1 MTDTAPAPASHCAGS
16 SGLLVVDTTN
26 AMDGLR
32 LHGGTNLA
40 NEITSSAA
48 SGLSSP
54 VTTRPHRS
62 ETASDIPSF
71 MVSAPGKVIVC
82 GEHAVVYGKGAIAA
96 AISLR
101 SYLLVT
107 PYPKPSRKLT
117 LRFADIDLDHSWDI
131 DALPWDAFSAPGKKR
146 YYFDALERLDPQL
159 MKALK
164 PLITNIPGKV
174 LQAAATS
181 FLYLFLMIGNKY
193 SPGATYT
200 LRSTIPIGAGLGSS
214 ASIAVCLSAALQ
226 IQSGTLTMPFRG
238 MMPQETQLQL
248 KRINNW
254 AFVGE
259 MCIHGNP
266 SGVDNTV
273 ATGGKAVLFKRDD
286 YSAPPDVTHLKD
298 FPELPLLL
306 VNTRHPRRTAE
317 QVSNVRNL
325 LTNHEDITNSM
336 LDTIDKITNE
346 ANDIINDPD
355 FSSHAGSPHIVR
367 LGELIRINHGIL
379 VSLGVSHP
387 KLERIRELIDHAGIG
402 WTKLTGAGG
411 GGCSIT
417 LLKHNVKEETLKD
430 LDDKLT
436 AEGFEK
442 YNTTVGGAGVG
453 VLWPA
458 VTFSEEHGHDIEIGQ
473 EMFLKVE
480 GVQGVESLVG
490 VDSHGKRKWRFWR
503 EWVSEDNGGR

>member
-1 MTDTAPAPASHCAGS
+1 
-16 SGLLVVDTTN
+16 
-26 AMDGLR
+26 
-32 LHGGTNLA
+32 
-40 NEITSSAA
+40 
-48 SGLSSP
+48 
-54 VTTRPHRS
+54 
-62 ETASDIPSF
+62 
-71 MVSAPGKVIVC
+71 MVSAPGKVIVY

-107 PYPKPSRKLT
+107 PYPKPSRTLT
-117 LRFADIDLDHSWDI
+117 LRFSDIGLDHSWEI
-131 DALPWDAFSAPGKKR
+131 DALPWKAFTAPGKKR
-146 YYFDALERLDPQL
+146 YYFDSLERLDPML

-164 PLITNIPGKV
+164 PFIDAIPGKV

-181 FLYLFLMIGNKY
+181 FLFLFMMIGNQH
-193 SPGATYT
+193 SPAAIYT
-200 LRSTIPIGAGLGSS
+200 MRSTIPIGAGLGSS

-226 IQSGTLTMPFRG
+226 LQGGTLAKPFKG
-238 MMPQETQLQL
+238 MMPHETQLQL

-273 ATGGKAVLFKRDD
+273 ATGGKAVFFKRDD
-286 YSAPPDVTHLKD
+286 YSQPPEVTHLAD

-306 VNTRHPRRTAE
+306 INTKQSRSTAE
-317 QVSNVRNL
+317 EVAKVRSL
-325 LTNHEDITNSM
+325 LESHDEITNLM
-336 LDTIDKITNE
+336 LDTIDKITME
-346 ANDIINDPD
+346 AHSIISSPN
-355 FSSHAGSPHIVR
+355 FSSVPGSPDIVR

-387 KLERIRELIDHAGIG
+387 KLERIRELVDFAGIG

-417 LLKHNVKEETLKD
+417 LLKPNLKPEILQGLEQRLND
-430 LDDKLT
+430 
-436 AEGFEK
+436 EGFQK
-442 YNTTVGGAGVG
+442 YETTLGGAGVG

-458 VTFSEEHGHDIEIGQ
+458 TTTDEFGREAEITQ
-473 EMFLKVE
+473 EMFLE
-480 GVQGVESLVG
+480 ADGVKGVESLVG
-490 VDSHGKRKWRFWR
+490 VSSGGKRKWRFWR
-503 EWVSEDNGGR
+503 EWVPEDDGGR

>member
-1 MTDTAPAPASHCAGS
+1 
-16 SGLLVVDTTN
+16 
-26 AMDGLR
+26 
-32 LHGGTNLA
+32 
-40 NEITSSAA
+40 
-48 SGLSSP
+48 
-54 VTTRPHRS
+54 
-62 ETASDIPSF
+62 
-71 MVSAPGKVIVC
+71 MVSAPGKVIVY

-107 PYPKPSRKLT
+107 PYPKPSRTLT
-117 LRFADIDLDHSWDI
+117 LRFTDIGLDHSWEI
-131 DALPWDAFSAPGKKR
+131 ESLPWSAFSAPGKKR
-146 YYFDALERLDPQL
+146 YYFDSLERLDLQL
-159 MKALK
+159 MKAIK
-164 PLITNIPGKV
+164 PFVDIIPGKV

-181 FLYLFLMIGNKY
+181 FLFLFLMIGSEH
-193 SPGATYT
+193 SPGAIYT
-200 LRSTIPIGAGLGSS
+200 MRSTIPIGAGLGSS

-226 IQSGTLTMPFRG
+226 IQSGTLAMPFKG
-238 MMPQETQLQL
+238 MMPHETQLQL
-248 KRINNW
+248 KRVNNW

-273 ATGGKAVLFKRDD
+273 ATGGKAVFFKRDD
-286 YSAPPDVTHLKD
+286 YSQPPDVTHLKD

-306 VNTRHPRRTAE
+306 VNTKHPRRTSE
-317 QVSNVRNL
+317 QVANVRNL
-325 LTNHEDITNSM
+325 LDSHEDITNSM

-346 ANDIINDPD
+346 AHDIISDPD
-355 FSSHAGSPHIVR
+355 FSSYPGSSYIVR

-417 LLKHNVKEETLKD
+417 LLKPNVKQTVMKD
-430 LDDKLT
+430 LEAKLSE
-436 AEGFEK
+436 EGFER
-442 YNTTVGGAGVG
+442 YETTLGGAGVG

-458 VTFSEEHGHDIEIGQ
+458 LTHCDNRGDDIEITQ
-473 EMFLKVE
+473 DMFLNAE
-480 GVQGVESLVG
+480 GVEGVESLVG

-503 EWVSEDNGGR
+503 EWIPEDNGGR